1 MKIMTVAEEKDNGK
15 VFLGQDNNALV
26 MLFAIN
32 AILFV
37 MLKFIYVIYQMADL
51 NMAAYHPTVF
61 DWFTLPANIHKLG
74 SRPWTLITSMFTHED
89 FWLALPAMA
98 WLAVFGY
105 VLQDLTG
112 NKKLIPIYLYG
123 GVAGAV
129 TYIIAYYLVPKLQPG
144 IPTAMLFG
152 SNASIMAVA
161 VATTMV
167 KPDYRF
173 FPMINGGIPLWI
185 VTLLFFVVDMASVPV
200 GDPGKYLAHLAGG
213 AAGFLFIYQ
222 MRRGNDGSIWIN
234 NVFNW
239 VNDLFNPGKK
249 EKERNIKD
257 EFFYKVHGSNPYK
270 RIPNVTQK
278 RIDSILDK
286 INQQGYHFLTDE
298 EKDILRRASNE
309 DEL

>member
-1 MKIMTVAEEKDNGK
+1 MSVAEEKSSNK
-15 VFLGQDNNALV
+15 VLLGQDNNALV

-37 MLKFIYVIYQMADL
+37 ILKFGYILYQMSEL
-51 NMAAYHPTVF
+51 NPEAFYPNVF
-61 DWFTLPANIHKLG
+61 NWFVLPAKITQLG
-74 SRPWTLITSMFTHED
+74 TRPWTLITSMFVHSEVM
-89 FWLALPAMA
+89 AVLPAMA
-98 WLAVFGY
+98 WLGVFGY

-112 NKKLIPIYLYG
+112 NRKLVPIYIYG
-123 GVAGAV
+123 GVSGAV
-129 TYIIAYYLVPKLQPG
+129 VYIISYYLIPRLQPG
-144 IPTAMLFG
+144 LPYATLYG
-152 SNASIMAVA
+152 SNAAIMAVA
-161 VATTMV
+161 IATTTV

-173 FPMINGGIPLWI
+173 FPMINGGLPLWV
-185 VTLLFFVVDMASVPV
+185 VTLVFLIVDMASVPA

-222 MRRGNDGSIWIN
+222 LRKGNDGSIWMNSFFDWI
-234 NVFNW
+234 
-239 VNDLFNPGKK
+239 NDLFNPGKK
-249 EKERNIKD
+249 EKERAKKD

-278 RIDSILDK
+278 RIDGILDK
-286 INQQGYHFLTDE
+286 INQQGYNFLTDE

>member
-1 MKIMTVAEEKDNGK
+1 MNIMTVAEKDNGK

-32 AILFV
+32 AILFAI
-37 MLKFIYVIYQMADL
+37 LKFILLVYQMADL
-51 NMAAYHPTVF
+51 NVAAFHPTVF
-61 DWFTLPANIHKLG
+61 NWFTLPADIHKLG
-74 SRPWTLITSMFTHED
+74 TRPWALITFMFTHEE
-89 FWLALPAMA
+89 LKMVLPNMA

-123 GVAGAV
+123 GLAGAV
-129 TYIIAYYLVPKLQPG
+129 TYIVVYYLVPRLQPG

-152 SNASIMAVA
+152 ANASIMAVA
-161 VATTMV
+161 IATTAV

-185 VTLLFFVVDMASVPV
+185 VTMIFIVVDMVSIPV
-200 GDPGKYLAHLAGG
+200 GDPAKYLAHLAGG
-213 AAGFLFIYQ
+213 ATGFVFIYQ
-222 MRRGNDGSIWIN
+222 LRRGSDWSTWIN
-234 NVFNW
+234 NFFDW

-249 EKERNIKD
+249 EQQRNIKD
-257 EFFYKVHGSNPYK
+257 EFFYKVHGSSPYK

-278 RIDSILDK
+278 RIDGILDK
-286 INQQGYHFLTDE
+286 INQEGYHFLTDE

>member
-1 MKIMTVAEEKDNGK
+1 MTAVEEKGNGK
-15 VFLGQDNNALV
+15 VLLGQPNNALV

-32 AILFV
+32 SILFII
-37 MLKFIYVIYQMADL
+37 LKFILVIYQMADL
-51 NMAAYHPTVF
+51 NIAAYHPTVF
-61 DWFTLPANIHKLG
+61 DWFTLPADIHKLG
-74 SRPWTLITSMFTHED
+74 TRPWTLITAMFTHEKFMD
-89 FWLALPAMA
+89 VIPSMA

-112 NKKLIPIYLYG
+112 NKKLIPIYIYG
-123 GVAGAV
+123 GLAGSV
-129 TYIIAYYLVPKLQPG
+129 VYIAAYYLVPKLQPL
-144 IPTAMLFG
+144 IPVAMLFG
-152 SNASIMAVA
+152 SHAAVMAVA
-161 VATTMV
+161 VATTAV

-185 VTLLFFVVDMASVPV
+185 VTMVFVVVDMVSIST
-200 GDPGKYLAHLAGG
+200 GDPAKYLAHLAGG
-213 AAGFLFIYQ
+213 ATGFMFVYQ
-222 MRRGNDGSIWIN
+222 LRRGNDGSIWMN
-234 NVFNW
+234 NFFDW

-249 EKERNIKD
+249 EAQRNIKD

-278 RIDSILDK
+278 RIDGILDK
-286 INQQGYHFLTDE
+286 INREGYHFLTDE

>member
-1 MKIMTVAEEKDNGK
+1 MSVAEEKDGK
-15 VFLGQDNNALV
+15 VFLGQDGNALV

-32 AILFV
+32 ILLFV
-37 MLKFIYVIYQMADL
+37 ILKFILVIYQMSDLNVEAYEPNVFNWFALPADL
-51 NMAAYHPTVF
+51 Q
-61 DWFTLPANIHKLG
+61 KLG
-74 SRPWTLITSMFTHED
+74 TRPWTLVTSMFVHRD
-89 FWLALPAMA
+89 FWLVVPAMA

-123 GVAGAV
+123 GFAGAV

-161 VATTMV
+161 VATTAV

-185 VTLLFFVVDMASVPV
+185 VTMIFIVVDMISVPT
-200 GDPGKYLAHLAGG
+200 GDPAKYLAHLAGG
-213 AAGFLFIYQ
+213 AMGYLFIYQ
-222 MRRGNDGSIWIN
+222 LRKGSDWSTWIN
-234 NVFNW
+234 NFFNW

-249 EKERNIKD
+249 EQQRNIKD

-278 RIDSILDK
+278 RIDGILDK